1 MPRGGDYVHRGTVG
15 TVTVHAQEFHC
26 GVLCLGDGGHLRKVR
41 LQARLH
47 LHCRVSFW
55 TGEGPLQDTQSY
67 R

>member
-1 MPRGGDYVHRGTVG
+1 
-15 TVTVHAQEFHC
+15 
-26 GVLCLGDGGHLRKVR
+26 LGDGGHLRKVR
-41 LQARLH
+41 LQARLR